1 MMMMTIIMAMIMM
14 IMMIMV
20 INTMTIMAMIMIL
33 KMMIITMVKVM
44 MVLKIKPPSK
54 YFCKACFDLRLIE
67 NNAARMALEFGNNLG
82 NAAQVGLF
90 PNIGTGLTL
99 EFVERIFH
107 IS

>member
-1 MMMMTIIMAMIMM
+1 MPAVGRLWPSDYDDHGDQHNGDNGDDYDLENGDDVV
-14 IMMIMV
+14 MV
-20 INTMTIMAMIMIL
+20 
-33 KMMIITMVKVM
+33 MV
-44 MVLKIKPPSK
+44 VLKIKPPSK

>member
-1 MMMMTIIMAMIMM
+1 
-14 IMMIMV
+14 MV
-20 INTMTIMAMIMIL
+20 
-33 KMMIITMVKVM
+33 MV
-44 MVLKIKPPSK
+44 VLKIKPPSK

-82 NAAQVGLF
+82 NAARVGLF